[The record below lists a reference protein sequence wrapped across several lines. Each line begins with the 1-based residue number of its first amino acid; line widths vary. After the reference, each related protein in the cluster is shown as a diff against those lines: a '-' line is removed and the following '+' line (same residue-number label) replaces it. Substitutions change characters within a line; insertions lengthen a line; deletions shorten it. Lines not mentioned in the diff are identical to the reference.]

1 MANHKSAL
9 KRIRQ
14 TPRRTER
21 NRAVISR
28 MRTFIKNARLAIENG
43 DKAKAQEAFKAAESE
58 IAISARKGVIHRS
71 QAARRISRLSAQV
84 KALA

>member
-21 NRAVISR
+21 NQAAMSR
-28 MRTFIKNARLAIENG
+28 MRTFVKNARTAIESG

-58 IAISARKGVIHRS
+58 IAVTARKGIIHRS